1 MAKVVVMPKLGYTQ
15 DTGSIAAWLKNE
27 GDTVERGEPLFD
39 AHTDK
44 SVVTVEANCSGT
56 LLKIALEPEVT
67 VPVLTPVCVV
77 GEPGEDADAAL
88 ASHKTMEVADKQ
100 VEADFDDFDDAEEET
115 AAEEAA
121 PAVDVSDLKITPRAK
136 KYIKENDIDI
146 NSVAGIK
153 GTGFEGGICEK
164 DVKASP
170 LAKKIAAKK
179 GVDLADVKGTGVNG
193 KIMKKDVEN
202 AKPAAKKAAAAP
214 AKAAAPAPESTPD
227 LQIEKT
233 VPYEGVRKIIGDRLA
248 ESKFTAPHLYFTDAV
263 DMTEFFA
270 FRKMLNDKGDTKFS
284 ASDLMLKAASK
295 ALQKFP
301 AMNVSLQGD
310 KIVYYKSTNVGMAV
324 AGDNGLVVPVVK
336 NAQDKTLG
344 AIAAETRDLVE
355 RAKVGRLAPAEYS
368 GGTFSLSNLG
378 MFGIGNFTAIINPP
392 EAAILSISSVRK
404 TPVVMTDAEG
414 NDTIVIR
421 PMMNIQLSVDHRIID
436 GLLASQFVEY
446 YKELL
451 EDPIKILL

>member
-1 MAKVVVMPKLGYTQ
+1 MANVIIMPKLGYNQ

-27 GDTVERGEPLFD
+27 GDIVEKGEPLFD
-39 AHTDK
+39 VHTDK
-44 SVVTVEANCSGT
+44 SVVTVEATCAGT
-56 LLKIALEPEVT
+56 ILKIALEPEVT
-67 VPVLTPVCVV
+67 VPVLTPVCVI
-77 GEPGEDADAAL
+77 GEPGEDAEAAL
-88 ASHKTMEVADKQ
+88 ASQAAREAADKPEDEDFDADEEANETAEVAS
-100 VEADFDDFDDAEEET
+100 
-115 AAEEAA
+115 
-121 PAVDVSDLKITPRAK
+121 VDTSDLKITPRAK
-136 KYIKENDIDI
+136 KYIKDNDIDI

-193 KIMKKDVEN
+193 KIMKKDVEK
-202 AKPAAKKAAAAP
+202 AAPAAKKAAP
-214 AKAAAPAPESTPD
+214 AEKKAATAPESKPD
-227 LQIEKT
+227 MMIEKSI
-233 VPYEGVRKIIGDRLA
+233 PYAGVRKIIGDRLA

-270 FRKMLNDKGDTKFS
+270 FRKMLNEKGDVKIA
-284 ASDLMLKAASK
+284 ASDLMIKAASK

-301 AMNVSLQGD
+301 DMNVALLGD
-310 KIVYYKSTNVGMAV
+310 QIVYYKSTNVGMAV

-336 NAQDKTLG
+336 NAQDKTIG

-355 RAKVGRLAPAEYS
+355 RAKVGRLKPEEYN
-368 GGTFSLSNLG
+368 GGTFSISNLG

-392 EAAILSISSVRK
+392 EAGILSISSVRK
-404 TPVVMTDAEG
+404 TPVVLTDEEG
-414 NDTIVIR
+414 NDTIAIR

-451 EDPIKILL
+451 ENPIRILF

>member
-39 AHTDK
+39 VHTDK

-77 GEPGEDADAAL
+77 GEPGEDAEKAL
-88 ASHKTMEVADKQ
+88 ASHVTMEVADKQ
-100 VEADFDDFDDAEEET
+100 VEADFDAIDDVEEEV
-115 AAEEAA
+115 EEAA

-179 GVDLADVKGTGVNG
+179 GVDLADVKGTGVGG
-193 KIMKKDVEN
+193 KIMKKDVEK
-202 AKPAAKKAAAAP
+202 AAPAAKKAAPAA
-214 AKAAAPAPESTPD
+214 AAAAPAPESTPD

-233 VPYEGVRKIIGDRLA
+233 VDYAGVRKIIGDRLA

-270 FRKMLNDKGDTKFS
+270 FRKMLNEQGDTKFS
-284 ASDLMLKAASK
+284 ASDLMIKAASK

-301 AMNVSLQGD
+301 DMNVSLQGD

-336 NAQDKTLG
+336 NAQDKTLA

-355 RAKVGRLAPAEYS
+355 RAKVGRLKPAEYS

-392 EAAILSISSVRK
+392 EASIMSISSVRK
-404 TPVVMTDAEG
+404 TPVVMADAEG

-451 EDPIKILL
+451 ENPIKILI

>member
-15 DTGSIAAWLKNE
+15 DTGAIAAWLKNE

-39 AHTDK
+39 VHTDK

-67 VPVLTPVCVV
+67 VPVLTPVAVV
-77 GEPGEDADAAL
+77 GEPGEDADAIL
-88 ASHKTMEVADKQ
+88 ASHVTMEVADKQ
-100 VEADFDDFDDAEEET
+100 VEADFDELDDAEEEV
-115 AAEEAA
+115 AEEAA
-121 PAVDVSDLKITPRAK
+121 PAADISDLKITPRAK
-136 KYIKENDIDI
+136 KYIEENNIDPA
-146 NSVAGIK
+146 SVAGIK

-193 KIMKKDVEN
+193 KIMKKDVEK
-202 AKPAAKKAAAAP
+202 AAPAAKKAAPAP
-214 AKAAAPAPESTPD
+214 AAAAPAPESKAD
-227 LQIEKT
+227 LMIEKT
-233 VPYEGVRKIIGDRLA
+233 VPYAGVRKIIGDRLS

-270 FRKMLNDKGDTKFS
+270 FRKMLNEKGEVKIA
-284 ASDLMLKAASK
+284 ASDLMIKAASK

-301 AMNVSLQGD
+301 GLNASLQGD
-310 KIVYYKSTNVGMAV
+310 QIVYYKSTNVGMAV
-324 AGDNGLVVPVVK
+324 AGDNGLIVPVVK
-336 NAQDKTLG
+336 NAQDKTLS

-355 RAKVGRLAPAEYS
+355 RAKVGRLQQSEYT
-368 GGTFSLSNLG
+368 GGTFSISNLG

-392 EAAILSISSVRK
+392 EAGILSISSVRK

-451 EDPIKILL
+451 ENPLSILL